1 MAESG
6 VVQEGMKRDG
16 VGRMGVVGDEARKSD
31 FASAVLEEGMK
42 RERTWDAPQSF
53 RKNASRMC
61 SADKCE

>member
-1 MAESG
+1 
-6 VVQEGMKRDG
+6 
-16 VGRMGVVGDEARKSD
+16 MGVVGDEARKSD